1 MSSWICRTYS
11 EMIVFASYCLYVVKI
26 MAAPQKR
33 QILVTSALPYANGP
47 IHMGHLL
54 EYIQADIWVRFQ
66 RMVGNECY
74 FFCADDTHGTP
85 IFVRAK
91 SEGRK
96 PEDIVAEV
104 FKLHTQTFRDFQ
116 ISFDHYSSTNSE
128 TNRLLSEE
136 FFLAMREKK
145 HITIKKIKQT
155 YCPNDKMFLPDR
167 LVKGTCPKCASINQ
181 YGDSCDVCG
190 STYSPT
196 ELKQPGCSLCGTAP
210 ILKESDH
217 IFFQLNHF
225 RDFLR
230 EWVPNRTSSE
240 VSKKL
245 NEWLHEDLRDWDIS
259 RDEPYFGFK
268 IPGYDDKYFY
278 VWVDAP
284 IGYMATSK
292 EFLSP
297 EKFDS
302 FWKSESTELH
312 HFIGKDIIYFHALFW
327 PAMLKTAGYR
337 TPTRVHAHGFL
348 TVNGEKMSKSKGTFI
363 NAETYFKQ
371 LDPSY
376 LRYYYASK
384 LSDSVDDLDLSLED
398 FVLRVNSDLVGKY
411 VNLGSRSAQMLIKNF
426 GGELPSLTSAE
437 ALPEVQRV
445 INMQTQLRDLYENKE
460 FSKAMNLIREGV
472 DSINQYFDKVSPWKL
487 LKDNPQSPAA
497 LECLGITLNAFRIL
511 SIYLTPVI
519 PAITQKVADLFGD
532 TVLTWPVPTAATQ
545 AWLVQNI
552 KLNAFSHLLQ
562 RVEAEKVQSMVDNS
576 KTSMPS
582 SPVAA
587 QPATEKAGAQTA
599 TTMGKAAAPT
609 ETGAFI
615 EIDDFNKIDLR
626 VAKVIHAEDVKD
638 SDKLLRLT
646 VSIGTEE
653 KNIFAGIKKSY
664 TPEQLIG
671 KQVLIVA
678 NLKPRKMKF
687 GLSEG
692 MVLCASEG
700 EQLFVL
706 SPDGAPSTGSKVK

>member
-1 MSSWICRTYS
+1 
-11 EMIVFASYCLYVVKI
+11 
-26 MAAPQKR
+26 MAAAQKTPR
-33 QILVTSALPYANGP
+33 QILVTTALPYANGP

-54 EYIQADIWVRFQ
+54 EHVQADIWVRFQ

-85 IFVRAK
+85 IFIRAK
-91 SEGRK
+91 NEGRK
-96 PEDIVAEV
+96 PQDLIAEV
-104 FKLHTQTFRDFQ
+104 YKQHTKTFTDFQ
-116 ISFDHYSSTNSE
+116 ISFDHYSTTNSD
-128 TNRLLSEE
+128 TNRQFSEE
-136 FFLAMREKK
+136 FYIAMREQQHTAIKQ
-145 HITIKKIKQT
+145 ITQT

-167 LVKGTCPKCASINQ
+167 LVKGICPKCGAANQ

-190 STYSPT
+190 STYAPT
-196 ELKQPGCSLCGTAP
+196 ELKQPACSLCGTTP
-210 ILKESDH
+210 TLKKSDH
-217 IFFQLNHF
+217 IFFQFNHF

-245 NEWLHEDLRDWDIS
+245 DEWLQDDLRDWDIS

-284 IGYMATSK
+284 IGYMATAK
-292 EFLSP
+292 DFFKNNP
-297 EKFDS
+297 EKFKS
-302 FWKSESTELH
+302 FWKDESTELH

-348 TVNGEKMSKSKGTFI
+348 TVNGEKMSKSKGTFV
-363 NAETYFKQ
+363 NADTYAKH

-384 LSDSVDDLDLSLED
+384 LTDGIDDLDLNLED
-398 FVLRVNSDLVGKY
+398 FLLRVNSDLVGKY

-426 GGELPSLTSAE
+426 EGEISSLTQHESFAE
-437 ALPEVQRV
+437 LLRIVGIEK
-445 INMQTQLRDLYENKE
+445 QLRELYDKKE
-460 FSKAMNLIREGV
+460 FSKAINLIREAV
-472 DSINQYFDKVSPWKL
+472 DSVNQYFDRISPWKL
-487 LKDNPQSPAA
+487 LKDNPQSAQA
-497 LECLGITLNAFRIL
+497 KECLAVTLNAFRVI

-519 PAITQKVADLFGD
+519 PAITEKVAALFGEAAFQW
-532 TVLTWPVPTAATQ
+532 TPTTGVITED
-545 AWLVQNI
+545 WLRKSPYYVQNK
-552 KLNAFSHLLQ
+552 KLNAFTHLIQ
-562 RVEAEKVQSMVDNS
+562 RVEAEKVQAMIEDS
-576 KTSMPS
+576 KTSTP
-582 SPVAA
+582 
-587 QPATEKAGAQTA
+587 
-599 TTMGKAAAPT
+599 KAAATVPSASAPSAT
-609 ETGAFI
+609 NGQI

-626 VAKVIHAEDVKD
+626 IAKVIHAEEVKD
-638 SDKLLRLT
+638 SDKLLQLK
-646 VSIGTEE
+646 VSIGSEE

-664 TPEQLIG
+664 KPEQLIG

-706 SPDGAPSTGSKVK
+706 SPDGTAATGSKVK

>member
-1 MSSWICRTYS
+1 
-11 EMIVFASYCLYVVKI
+11 
-26 MAAPQKR
+26 MAAPQKQQTKR
-33 QILVTSALPYANGP
+33 QILVTTALPYANGP
-47 IHMGHLL
+47 IHMGHML
-54 EYIQADIWVRFQ
+54 EHVQADIWVRFQ
-66 RMVGNECY
+66 RMIGNECY

-91 SEGRK
+91 NEGRK
-96 PEDIVAEV
+96 PEDLIATVYQQHTKT
-104 FKLHTQTFRDFQ
+104 FKDFQ
-116 ISFDHYSSTNSE
+116 ISFDHYSSTHSD
-128 TNRLLSEE
+128 TNRQISEE
-136 FFLAMREKK
+136 FFIAMRDQK
-145 HITIKKIKQT
+145 HTTIKQIKQT

-167 LVKGTCPKCASINQ
+167 LVKGVCPKCGAANQ

-196 ELKQPGCSLCGTAP
+196 ELKQAACSLCGTPP

-217 IFFQLNHF
+217 IFFKLNDF
-225 RDFLR
+225 RKFLKD
-230 EWVPNRTSSE
+230 WVANRTSLE
-240 VSKKL
+240 VAKKL
-245 NEWLHEDLRDWDIS
+245 NEWLQEDLRDWDIS

-268 IPGYDDKYFY
+268 IPGYNDKYFY

-292 EFLSP
+292 DFLTP
-297 EKFDS
+297 EKFNG

-348 TVNGEKMSKSKGTFI
+348 TVNGEKMSKSKGTFV
-363 NAETYFKQ
+363 NADTYFKY

-384 LSDSVDDLDLSLED
+384 LTDGIDDLDLNLED

-426 GGELPSLTSAE
+426 AGQLPSVSLSNSE
-437 ALPEVQRV
+437 L
-445 INMQTQLRDLYENKE
+445 QTISDLAKPLQDLYEKKE
-460 FSKAMNLIREGV
+460 FSKAINLIREGV
-472 DSINQYFDKVSPWKL
+472 DSINQYFDKISPWKL
-487 LKDNPQSPAA
+487 LKDDPQNAAA
-497 LECLGITLNAFRIL
+497 LECLGVTLNAFRIL

-519 PAITQKVADLFGD
+519 PAITHKLADLFGESTFQWQID
-532 TVLTWPVPTAATQ
+532 F
-545 AWLVQNI
+545 VQNK
-552 KLNAFSHLLQ
+552 KLNAFSHLIQ
-562 RVEAEKVQSMVDNS
+562 RVEAEKVQAMIEDS
-576 KTSMPS
+576 KTSMPKPS
-582 SPVAA
+582 I
-587 QPATEKAGAQTA
+587 
-599 TTMGKAAAPT
+599 APT
-609 ETGAFI
+609 ANPESSLI

-626 VAKVIHAEDVKD
+626 VAKVIQAQDVEGT
-638 SDKLLRLT
+638 DKMLQLK

-664 TPEQLIG
+664 KPEQLIG
-671 KQVLIVA
+671 KHVLIVA

-687 GLSEG
+687 GTSEG

-706 SPDGAPSTGSKVK
+706 SPDGAAATGSKVK

>member
-1 MSSWICRTYS
+1 
-11 EMIVFASYCLYVVKI
+11 MIVFARHCLYGVWI
-26 MAAPQKR
+26 MAAAQKR
-33 QILVTSALPYANGP
+33 QILVTTALPYANGP
-47 IHMGHLL
+47 IHMGHML
-54 EYIQADIWVRFQ
+54 EHVQADIWVRFQ
-66 RMVGNECY
+66 RMTGNECY

-91 SEGRK
+91 NEGRK
-96 PEDIVAEV
+96 PEDLIAEV
-104 FKLHTQTFRDFQ
+104 YKQHKKTFQDFQ
-116 ISFDHYSSTNSE
+116 ISFDHYSSTHSD
-128 TNRLLSEE
+128 TNRQISEE
-136 FFLAMREKK
+136 FYIAMRDQK
-145 HITIKKIKQT
+145 HTAIKQIKQT

-167 LVKGTCPKCASINQ
+167 LVKGTCPKCSAVNQ

-196 ELKQPGCSLCGTAP
+196 ELKQSACSLCGTAP
-210 ILKESDH
+210 TLKESDH
-217 IFFQLNHF
+217 IFFKLNHF
-225 RDFLR
+225 RQFLKD
-230 EWVPNRTSSE
+230 WVSDRTSTE

-245 NEWLHEDLRDWDIS
+245 DEWLKDDLRDWDIS

-268 IPGYDDKYFY
+268 IPGYNDKYFY

-292 EFLSP
+292 DFLGS
-297 EKFDS
+297 EKFNS
-302 FWKSESTELH
+302 FWKSETTELH

-348 TVNGEKMSKSKGTFI
+348 TVNGEKMSKSKGTFV
-363 NAETYFKQ
+363 NADTYSKH
-371 LDPSY
+371 LDASY

-384 LSDSVDDLDLSLED
+384 LTDSIDDLDLNLED

-426 GGELPSLTSAE
+426 AGLMPALPSANLELQKIAE
-437 ALPEVQRV
+437 LEKP
-445 INMQTQLRDLYENKE
+445 LRELYEKKE
-460 FSKAMNLIREGV
+460 FSKAINLIREGI
-472 DSINQYFDKVSPWKL
+472 DSINQYFDKISPWKL
-487 LKDNPQSPAA
+487 LKDDPQNSNA
-497 LECLGITLNAFRIL
+497 LECLGVTLNAFRIL

-519 PAITQKVADLFGD
+519 PAITQKVAELFGESSFQWQID
-532 TVLTWPVPTAATQ
+532 
-545 AWLVQNI
+545 LVQNR
-552 KLNAFSHLLQ
+552 KLNAFSHLIQ
-562 RVEAEKVQSMVDNS
+562 RVEAEKVQAMIEDS
-576 KTSMPS
+576 KTSLPK
-582 SPVAA
+582 PITA
-587 QPATEKAGAQTA
+587 PTA
-599 TTMGKAAAPT
+599 TP
-609 ETGAFI
+609 ESSQI

-626 VAKVIHAEDVKD
+626 IAKVIHAQDVEGT
-638 SDKLLRLT
+638 DKMLQLK
-646 VSIGTEE
+646 VSVGTEE

-687 GLSEG
+687 GTSEG

-706 SPDGAPSTGSKVK
+706 SPDGTAATGSKVK

>member
-1 MSSWICRTYS
+1 
-11 EMIVFASYCLYVVKI
+11 MIVFASYCLYVVKI
-26 MAAPQKR
+26 MAAAQKR
-33 QILVTSALPYANGP
+33 QILVTTALPYANGP
-47 IHMGHLL
+47 IHMGHLV

-66 RMVGNECY
+66 RMIGNECY

-91 SEGRK
+91 NEGRK
-96 PEDIVAEV
+96 PEDLVAEV
-104 FKLHTQTFRDFQ
+104 FKLHTQTFKDFQ
-116 ISFDHYSSTNSE
+116 ISFDHYSSTNTD

-136 FFLAMREKK
+136 FYIAMREQK
-145 HITIKKIKQT
+145 HTAIKQIKQT

-167 LVKGTCPKCASINQ
+167 LVKGTCPKCASPNQ

-190 STYSPT
+190 STYAPS
-196 ELKQPGCSLCGTAP
+196 ELKQSVCSLCGTTP
-210 ILKESDH
+210 TLKESDH

-230 EWVPNRTSSE
+230 EWVPQRTSNE

-245 NEWLHEDLRDWDIS
+245 NEWLQDDLRDWDIS

-292 EFLSP
+292 DFLDA
-297 EKFDS
+297 EKFNS

-363 NAETYFKQ
+363 NADTYFKQ

-384 LSDSVDDLDLSLED
+384 LTDGLDDLDLSLED

-426 GGELPSLTSAE
+426 AGQLPALNSSNG
-437 ALPEVQRV
+437 LPEVQRV
-445 INMQTQLRDLYENKE
+445 IDMQVQLRELYETKE
-460 FSKAMNLIREGV
+460 FSKAINLIREGI
-472 DSINQYFDKVSPWKL
+472 DSINQYFDKISPWKL
-487 LKDNPQSPAA
+487 LKDNPQSPEA

-511 SIYLTPVI
+511 SVYLTPVI
-519 PAITQKVADLFGD
+519 PAITQKVAELFGEA
-532 TVLTWPVPTAATQ
+532 PFQ
-545 AWLVQNI
+545 WLPSGDLQSLLIQNK
-552 KLNAFSHLLQ
+552 KLNAFSHLIQ
-562 RVEAEKVQSMVDNS
+562 RVEAEKVQTMVDNS
-576 KTSMPS
+576 KASMPS
-582 SPVAA
+582 TSPVAT
-587 QPATEKAGAQTA
+587 PSAGNTVSAS
-599 TTMGKAAAPT
+599 GI
-609 ETGAFI
+609 FI

-626 VAKVIHAEDVKD
+626 VAKVLHAEDVKD
-638 SDKLLRLT
+638 SDKMLQLK

-653 KNIFAGIKKSY
+653 KTIFAGIKKSY
-664 TPEQLIG
+664 KPEQLIG
-671 KQVLIVA
+671 KQVLVVA

-687 GLSEG
+687 GTSEG

-706 SPDGAPSTGSKVK
+706 SPDGAAATGSKVK

>member
-1 MSSWICRTYS
+1 
-11 EMIVFASYCLYVVKI
+11 MIVFANLCLYVVWI
-26 MAAPQKR
+26 MAAAQNQKKR
-33 QILVTSALPYANGP
+33 QILVTTALPYANGP

-54 EYIQADIWVRFQ
+54 EYIQADIWVRYQ

-91 SEGRK
+91 NEGRK
-96 PEDIVAEV
+96 PEDLVAEV
-104 FKLHTQTFRDFQ
+104 FKLHTQTFKDFQ

-128 TNRLLSEE
+128 TNRKLSEE
-136 FFLAMREKK
+136 FYIAMRDQK
-145 HITIKKIKQT
+145 HIAIKQIKQT

-167 LVKGTCPKCASINQ
+167 LVKGTCPKCASPNQ

-245 NEWLHEDLRDWDIS
+245 NEWLQEDLRDWDIS

-268 IPGYDDKYFY
+268 IPGYNDKYFY

-284 IGYMATSK
+284 IGYMASSK
-292 EFLSP
+292 DFLNS
-297 EKFDS
+297 EKFNS

-337 TPTRVHAHGFL
+337 TPTQVHAHGFL

-363 NAETYFKQ
+363 NANTYFKQ

-384 LSDSVDDLDLSLED
+384 LSDSIDDLDLSLED
-398 FVLRVNSDLVGKY
+398 FVLRVNSDLIGKY
-411 VNLGSRSAQMLIKNF
+411 VNLGSRSAQMLIKNC
-426 GGELPSLTSAE
+426 GGQMPSISA
-437 ALPEVQRV
+437 AKDLSEVQR
-445 INMQTQLRDLYENKE
+445 ILDLQQPLRDLFEAKA
-460 FSKAMNLIREGV
+460 FSKAINLIREGV

-487 LKDNPQSPAA
+487 LKENPQSPEAI
-497 LECLGITLNAFRIL
+497 ECLGITLNAFRIL

-519 PAITQKVADLFGD
+519 PAITQKVAELFGEESFQW
-532 TVLTWPVPTAATQ
+532 LSPSATAKDS
-545 AWLVQNI
+545 LLQNK
-552 KLNAFSHLLQ
+552 KLNAFTHLIQ
-562 RVEAEKVQSMVDNS
+562 RVEAEKVQAMIEDS
-576 KTSMPS
+576 KASMPAQAA
-582 SPVAA
+582 PVA
-587 QPATEKAGAQTA
+587 
-599 TTMGKAAAPT
+599 KAAT
-609 ETGAFI
+609 VSENGII
-615 EIDDFNKIDLR
+615 EIDDFTKIDLR
-626 VAKVIHAEDVKD
+626 IAKVIHAEDVKD
-638 SDKLLRLT
+638 SDKMLHLK

-653 KNIFAGIKKSY
+653 KTIFAGIKKSY
-664 TPEQLIG
+664 KPEQLIG

-687 GLSEG
+687 GTSEG

-706 SPDGAPSTGSKVK
+706 SPDGAAATGSKVK